1 MKRICSSNQF
11 IGISGFHLLEFGW
24 WYYTMIVYS
33 HDSNEINISLYLRII
48 ESQCDLIISQ
58 NHSIVSDSKNPTSE
72 VIHMLQGLRN

>member
-1 MKRICSSNQF
+1 
-11 IGISGFHLLEFGW
+11 
-24 WYYTMIVYS
+24 MIVYS

-58 NHSIVSDSKNPTSE
+58 NHSIASDSKNPISE